1 MGTWLCVLGDDF
13 AELPGRTFCAAQ
25 RMVGKTSQLL
35 NFEELESKIHN
46 CDERFE
52 PLLKND
58 ASFFSQLLEV
68 EEL

>member
-1 MGTWLCVLGDDF
+1 MT
-13 AELPGRTFCAAQ
+13 LPSYRDEHFVQ
-25 RMVGKTSQLL
+25 RSEWSERPHNCSTLKSC
-35 NFEELESKIHN
+35 ESKIHN

-58 ASFFSQLLEV
+58 ALFFSQLLEV

>member
-1 MGTWLCVLGDDF
+1 
-13 AELPGRTFCAAQ
+13 
-25 RMVGKTSQLL
+25 MVGKTSQLL

-58 ASFFSQLLEV
+58 ALFFSQLLEV